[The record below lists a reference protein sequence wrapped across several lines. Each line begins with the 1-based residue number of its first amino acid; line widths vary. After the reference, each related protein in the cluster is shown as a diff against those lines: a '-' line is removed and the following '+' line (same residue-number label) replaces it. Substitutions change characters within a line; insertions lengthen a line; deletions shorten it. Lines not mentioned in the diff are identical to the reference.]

1 MEQNKTTFV
10 LTGFT
15 HDFGF
20 RVFEFD
26 CVDGRTRTRCTVRA
40 DLTLVRKYGI
50 HIQELPLLCR
60 RLLDKS
66 EQGEQA
72 SLTLP
77 EEEMIACAEKEAAR
91 NQAKAH
97 KPWRRPNSGNTP
109 GGNTPMAPETSPV
122 AGKATTTGS

>member
-26 CVDGRTRTRCTVRA
+26 CVDGRTRTRYTVRA

-60 RLLDKS
+60 RLLDKA

-72 SLTLP
+72 SFTLP

-97 KPWRRPNSGNTP
+97 KPWRRPINGNAP
-109 GGNTPMAPETSPV
+109 GGSTPVEADNLPV
-122 AGKATTTGS
+122 VGKATTGS